1 MVKSLSIVIKEKGH
15 GNEVDQRMYVF
26 LASFPKDNEYISFYL
41 SLFPPLCSRMHKM
54 RVNSYDCRDEKA

>member
-1 MVKSLSIVIKEKGH
+1 MVKSLWIVIKEKGH

-41 SLFPPLCSRMHKM
+41 SLFSSTLLARAQNACQQL
-54 RVNSYDCRDEKA
+54 